1 MTRIL
6 VRLRRRP
13 AAVLIGLQLAAITV
27 VGGVTVARFHIFA
40 GVDELAHI
48 SFVQQ
53 FAEHG
58 SLPREGRSY
67 VSWQMEA
74 IEQDTYPARSTVN
87 PRQIGLGGY
96 SYEAWQP
103 PLYYVVAAPAFL
115 IPSNYRD
122 KVFAVRAFDL
132 LLLLVAAAILA
143 LLARAVAAE
152 RWQSAYAAALS
163 VLLWPGVIVR
173 VITVSNAALELPL
186 ALLYV
191 LAVWHATRRPQA
203 SLLLA
208 AAGLLGLCLL
218 TGLTL
223 VFLAPL
229 LAVPIVALWRER
241 GERARGATLR
251 VAVLAVAVPVALLSP
266 WLIAN
271 EVRYGALTAGSVMRR
286 ISLSYVD
293 PTGQNYGIGPA
304 LSSLWHLDHA
314 MLPQEWWP
322 QYGKI
327 GLDVVALAVPAL
339 LLAGALAPALRRPA
353 LLRSSAAALLLW
365 PVVLGAIMLFVGEL
379 LENWPVIFP
388 RYINAALPLLA
399 LFAAWAWGA
408 GERRQATL
416 LAATAA
422 VSVLSAGVW
431 VFMAGA
437 YYFTNVGAALGI
449 HAS

>member
-1 MTRIL
+1 VGNVLM
-6 VRLRRRP
+6 RLRQRS
-13 AAVLIGLQLAAITV
+13 AAALIGLQLAAIAV

-48 SFVQQ
+48 SVVQQ

-58 SLPREGRSY
+58 SLPKEGSSY

-74 IEQDTYPARSTVN
+74 IEQDTYPRRSSVN

-103 PLYYVVAAPAFL
+103 PLYYVLAAPAFL

-132 LLLLVAAAILA
+132 LLLLAAVAILA

-152 RWQSAYAAALS
+152 HWQTAYAAALS
-163 VLLWPGVIVR
+163 VVLWPGVIVR
-173 VITVSNAALELPL
+173 AITVSNAALELPL
-186 ALLYV
+186 VLLYV
-191 LAVWHATRRPQA
+191 LAVWHGTRRPQA
-203 SLLLA
+203 RLLLG

-223 VFLAPL
+223 AFIAPL
-229 LAVPIVALWRER
+229 LAVPIVALCRER
-241 GERARGATLR
+241 RGRARAAALR
-251 VAVLAVAVPVALLSP
+251 VAALAAVLPVALLSP

-271 EVRYGALTAGSVMRR
+271 EVRYGALTAGSAMRR

-293 PTGQNYGIGPA
+293 PTGQRYGVDAA

-322 QYGKI
+322 QYGKA
-327 GLDVVALAVPAL
+327 GLEVILLAVPAL

-353 LLRSSAAALLLW
+353 LLRSSAAGLLLW
-365 PVVLGAIMLFVGEL
+365 PVLLGAFMLFVGEVL
-379 LENWPVIFP
+379 ANWPVIFP
-388 RYINAALPLLA
+388 RYITAALPLLA
-399 LFAAWAWGA
+399 LFATWAWQATGS
-408 GERRQATL
+408 RQATL

-422 VSVLSAGVW
+422 VSLLSVGVW

>member
-13 AAVLIGLQLAAITV
+13 AVVLIGLQLAAITV

-40 GVDELAHI
+40 GVDELAHV

-58 SLPREGRSY
+58 SLPREGSSY

-74 IEQDTYPARSTVN
+74 IEQDTYPRRSSVD
-87 PRQIGLGGY
+87 PRRIGLGGY

-103 PLYYVVAAPAFL
+103 PLYYVLAAPAFL

-122 KVFAVRAFDL
+122 KVLAVRAFDL
-132 LLLLVAAAILA
+132 LLLLAATAILA

-152 RWQSAYAAALS
+152 RWQTAYAAALS
-163 VLLWPGVIVR
+163 VMLWPGVIVR
-173 VITVSNAALELPL
+173 TITVSNAALELPL

-191 LAVWHATRRPQA
+191 LAVWHATRQPKA
-203 SLLLA
+203 SLLLG

-223 VFLAPL
+223 AFLAPL

-241 GERARGATLR
+241 HERAALR
-251 VAVLAVAVPVALLSP
+251 VAALAVVLPAALLSP

-271 EVRYGALTAGSVMRR
+271 EVRYGALTAGGVMRR

-293 PTGQNYGIGPA
+293 PTGQSYGVSAA

-322 QYGKI
+322 QYGKT
-327 GLDVVALAVPAL
+327 GLDVIALAVPAL

-365 PVVLGAIMLFVGEL
+365 PVALGALMLFVGEVV
-379 LENWPVIFP
+379 ENWPVLFP

-408 GERRQATL
+408 GGRRQATL

-437 YYFTNVGAALGI
+437 YYFTNVGASLGI